1 MTSLHPSPCIRCVSL
16 YSTLVLMMSF
26 GSHRS
31 AVDGW
36 IIRNTS
42 PLPPLLHELYVW
54 RNEDRPSPSSPLP
67 VMPSL
72 LFQDLAL
79 SQMELLLYSLHPTT
93 ATTTCPATSKVK
105 SIALYLPQEN
115 ARTGQL
121 EFLPALICPPQ
132 ERVFIANEW
141 QSGIPPA
148 LPKAVTRL
156 PGFAHA
162 ATLLPRY
169 PMLEANEPSLVEEV
183 VCDWPSGATALSV
196 PLLLGSHTVGVLLVS
211 PQQLSSFA
219 WTGQEKAQV
228 ARAAQSLSLALQMD
242 TERQQVQQREQQQ
255 LDAWS
260 DQVHQLKNPI
270 QALRT
275 YGKLL
280 QRRMLE
286 LSRASDSAAAQSEQ
300 EELLALTDRL
310 LQQSDRIVERLPP
323 IDALA
328 TASPWALQP
337 ARRNDTTTALSG
349 LTWTVR
355 PQLLPANRTVDD
367 NRRHGNL
374 PQLWNGRPSSSSVY
388 NDTHA
393 SPIRIPGDGHED
405 EKKKE
410 VWPMSFVTDIL
421 EPIFETYRVLAEDR
435 QISFIVHAAP
445 EEDLPGVPV
454 DPLLL
459 QEILVNLL
467 DNAFKYSSVVT
478 DPSSTRRPQVR
489 VQILPHDDTP
499 GVRIRVEDNG
509 PGIAESD
516 RAQVFDRGFRSR
528 HLSLLVS
535 GTGLGLSVAQSYA
548 HRLGGQLSVLD
559 NEIGSLPGAVLE
571 LKLFR

>member
-1 MTSLHPSPCIRCVSL
+1 MTPFQLRILFLFPILRNVLLAMFVTFYRPQW
-16 YSTLVLMMSF
+16 ST
-26 GSHRS
+26 
-31 AVDGW
+31 VDAW
-36 IIRNTS
+36 MILRNTS
-42 PLPPLLHELYVW
+42 PLLHELYVW
-54 RNEDRPSPSSPLP
+54 RNEERPSPPPSSPLP

-79 SQMELLLYSLHPTT
+79 SQMELLLYSFNPSSSTT
-93 ATTTCPATSKVK
+93 NAATRVK

-169 PMLEANEPSLVEEV
+169 PMLLEPMREEEHHPPPVEEV
-183 VCDWPSGATALSV
+183 VGEIPATTALSV
-196 PLLLGSHTVGVLLVS
+196 PLLRGSHTVGVLLVS
-211 PQQLSSFA
+211 PRSPGS
-219 WTGQEKAQV
+219 WTTPEKTQV

-242 TERQQVQQREQQQ
+242 TERQQLQQREQQQ

-280 QRRMLE
+280 QRRMVE
-286 LSRASDSAAAQSEQ
+286 LSRPESQ
-300 EELLALTDRL
+300 ELLALTDRL

-323 IDALA
+323 IDD
-328 TASPWALQP
+328 TPWALQP
-337 ARRNDTTTALSG
+337 ARRNDTAGVGTLAM
-349 LTWTVR
+349 R
-355 PQLLPANRTVDD
+355 PAHRNDGPLYRP
-367 NRRHGNL
+367 GNW
-374 PQLWNGRPSSSSVY
+374 PQLWNDRPSSLAVSN
-388 NDTHA
+388 NDTLDTTN
-393 SPIRIPGDGHED
+393 RMYNED
-405 EKKKE
+405 REKE
-410 VWPMSFVTDIL
+410 RNPQDHWPMSFVTDVL
-421 EPIFETYRVLAEDR
+421 EPVFETYRVLAEDR
-435 QISFIVHAAP
+435 RIAFTVDVAP

-454 DPLLL
+454 DPHLL

-467 DNAFKYSSVVT
+467 DNAFKYTPLATT
-478 DPSSTRRPQVR
+478 DPASTRSPQVR
-489 VQILPHDDTP
+489 VRIRPHDHFP

-509 PGIAESD
+509 PGIAASD
-516 RAQVFDRGFRSR
+516 RAHVFTRGFRSPR
-528 HLSLLVS
+528 LSEQVP
-535 GTGLGLSVAQSYA
+535 GTGLGLAVAQSYA
-548 HRLGGQLSVLD
+548 RRLGAHLRVLEED
-559 NEIGSLPGAVLE
+559 TPGAVLE
-571 LKLFR
+571 LTLWRRPPRDHSG